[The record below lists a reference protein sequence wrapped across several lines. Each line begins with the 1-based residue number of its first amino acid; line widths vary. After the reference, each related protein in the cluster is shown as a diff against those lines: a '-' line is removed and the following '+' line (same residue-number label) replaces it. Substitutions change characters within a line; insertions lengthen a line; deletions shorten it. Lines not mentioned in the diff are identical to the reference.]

1 MSLGDIGAFFGFR
14 RRGCLSAY
22 VFHIL
27 NQDILKLGISK
38 WPMKLLGAS
47 RTILQVLAGVVF
59 AVSFSSCGS
68 YNEPLIEPFDQDGL
82 IKSSY
87 IEGVYTSTQPDNVV
101 FYVESSG
108 SMNGLF
114 RRNQSTGFKYDVSAI
129 LLDPEVKGKTAKV
142 CLFGNNAD
150 IIGEYTPEDFRRK
163 MNAGDFVS
171 QASTVVPNMLQR
183 IIDDINNSVCDVAVF
198 ISDMK
203 YSPGGA
209 AHSVAMDQYAID
221 IQNKF
226 ASLSDHAVSLISC
239 ESNYVSAN
247 GSVLS
252 NVFPY
257 YFTIIGESS
266 KVAWVRNQFLDAL
279 SGQSRPIGC
288 VDFGVDY
295 GCPKYTAI
303 PSTAIGMSRNN
314 FEFMNPEIENAHSS
328 SFTTFDDNIQP
339 AEVILAVNYRHI
351 SQELINSLESQDF
364 SVTSHW
370 GDARASVTVM
380 PSNYKPTVDAS
391 LVQNINPN
399 TYLKLTI
406 SGLDHYDQDVIKVQM
421 QTRQNA
427 VNCMEKYY
435 GAMAEGDLDRTLSID
450 GFINGLKRAYPTS
463 ANMQNSPMVL
473 FVTKKN

>member
-1 MSLGDIGAFFGFR
+1 MKFLRASLA
-14 RRGCLSAY
+14 
-22 VFHIL
+22 IL
-27 NQDILKLGISK
+27 L
-38 WPMKLLGAS
+38 
-47 RTILQVLAGVVF
+47 VLACVVL
-59 AVSFSSCGS
+59 AALLSSCVES
-68 YNEPLIEPFDQDGL
+68 YNEDLIEPFDKNGVLD
-82 IKSSY
+82 SSY
-87 IEGVYTSTQPDNVV
+87 VKSMYSSTQPDNVV

-129 LLDPEVKGKTAKV
+129 LLDPEVKSKTSKV
-142 CLFGNNAD
+142 CLFGNKAN
-150 IIGEYTPEDFRRK
+150 IIGEYSPEDFRRK

-171 QASTVVPNMLQR
+171 QASTVVPEMLQR
-183 IIDDINNSVCDVAVF
+183 IIDDIKNSVCDVAVF

-209 AHSVAMDQYAID
+209 THSVAMDQYAID

-226 ASLSDHAVSLISC
+226 ASLPDLAVSLISC

-257 YFTIIGESS
+257 YFTIVGESS

-295 GCPKYTAI
+295 GCPKYTTL
-303 PSTAIGMSRNN
+303 PSTAIGMFRNK
-314 FEFMNPEIENAHSS
+314 FEFMNSAVENIHSS

-339 AEVILAVNYRHI
+339 AEVVLAVNYRHI
-351 SQELINSLESQDF
+351 SHELINCLESQDF
-364 SVTSHW
+364 TISSHW
-370 GDARASVTVM
+370 GDAKASVTVM

-391 LVQNINPN
+391 LVRNVNPN

-406 SGLDHYDQDVIKVQM
+406 SGLDYYDQDVIKVQM
-421 QTRQNA
+421 QTRQNT

-463 ANMQNSPMVL
+463 ANMQNAPIVL

>member
-1 MSLGDIGAFFGFR
+1 
-14 RRGCLSAY
+14 
-22 VFHIL
+22 
-27 NQDILKLGISK
+27 
-38 WPMKLLGAS
+38 MKSLGAS
-47 RTILQVLAGVVF
+47 RSILQVFAGLVLATSLTSGND
-59 AVSFSSCGS
+59 S
-68 YNEPLIEPFDQDGL
+68 YNEPLIEPYDQDGL

-87 IEGVYTSTQPDNVV
+87 VESMYSSTQPDNVV

-114 RRNQSTGFKYDVSAI
+114 RKNQSTGFKYDVSAI
-129 LLDPEVKGKTAKV
+129 LLDPEVKSKTGKI
-142 CLFGNNAD
+142 CLFGNKAN

-171 QASTVVPNMLQR
+171 QASTVVPEMLQR
-183 IIDDINNSVCDVAVF
+183 IIDDIKNSVCDVAVF

-209 AHSVAMDQYAID
+209 THSVAMDQYSLE

-226 ASLSDHAVSLISC
+226 GSLSDVAVSLISC

-295 GCPKYTAI
+295 GCPEYTAL
-303 PSTAIGMSRNN
+303 PSTAIGMIRNSY
-314 FEFMNPEIENAHSS
+314 EFMNPEVVNTHSS
-328 SFTTFDDNIQP
+328 SFINFDDTIQP
-339 AEVILAVNYRHI
+339 AEVVLAVNHRHI
-351 SQELINSLESQDF
+351 SQDLINSLESQDF
-364 SVTSHW
+364 KVSTHW
-370 GDARASVTVM
+370 GQTKASVTVM
-380 PSNYKPTVDAS
+380 PGDYKPTVDAS
-391 LVQNINPN
+391 LVRNVNPN

-406 SGLDHYDQDVIKVQM
+406 SGLDYYDQDVIKVQM
-421 QTRQNA
+421 QTRQNT

-463 ANMQNSPMVL
+463 ANMQNAPMVL

>member
-1 MSLGDIGAFFGFR
+1 
-14 RRGCLSAY
+14 
-22 VFHIL
+22 
-27 NQDILKLGISK
+27 
-38 WPMKLLGAS
+38 MKFLGAS
-47 RTILQVLAGVVF
+47 RTILQILAGVVL
-59 AVSFSSCGS
+59 AASLSSCKGS
-68 YNEPLIEPFDQDGL
+68 YNKPLIEPFDQDGVL
-82 IKSSY
+82 KSSY
-87 IEGVYTSTQPDNVV
+87 VESMYSSTQPDNVV

-129 LLDPEVKGKTAKV
+129 LLDPEVKSKTSKV
-142 CLFGNNAD
+142 CLFGNKAN
-150 IIGEYTPEDFRRK
+150 IIGEYSPEDFRRK

-171 QASTVVPNMLQR
+171 QASTVVPEMLQR
-183 IIDDINNSVCDVAVF
+183 IIDDIKNSVCDVAVF

-209 AHSVAMDQYAID
+209 THSVAMDQYAID

-226 ASLSDHAVSLISC
+226 ASLPDLAVSLISC

-257 YFTIIGESS
+257 YFTIVGESS

-295 GCPKYTAI
+295 GCPKYTTL
-303 PSTAIGMSRNN
+303 PSTAIGMFRNN
-314 FEFMNPEIENAHSS
+314 FEFMNPAVENTHSS
-328 SFTTFDDNIQP
+328 SFTTFDDTIQP
-339 AEVILAVNYRHI
+339 AEVVLAVNYRHI

-364 SVTSHW
+364 TISSHW
-370 GDARASVTVM
+370 GDAKASVTVM

-391 LVQNINPN
+391 LVRNVNPN

-406 SGLDHYDQDVIKVQM
+406 SGLDYYDQDVIKVQM
-421 QTRQNA
+421 QTRQNT

-463 ANMQNSPMVL
+463 ANMQNAPIVL

>member
-1 MSLGDIGAFFGFR
+1 
-14 RRGCLSAY
+14 
-22 VFHIL
+22 
-27 NQDILKLGISK
+27 
-38 WPMKLLGAS
+38 MKFLGAS
-47 RTILQVLAGVVF
+47 RTILQILAGVVL
-59 AVSFSSCGS
+59 AASLSSCKGS
-68 YNEPLIEPFDQDGL
+68 YNKPLIEPFDQDGVL
-82 IKSSY
+82 KSSY
-87 IEGVYTSTQPDNVV
+87 VKSMYSSTQPDNVV

-129 LLDPEVKGKTAKV
+129 LLDPEVKSKTSKV
-142 CLFGNNAD
+142 CLFGNKAN
-150 IIGEYTPEDFRRK
+150 IIGEYSPEDFRRK

-171 QASTVVPNMLQR
+171 QASTVVPEMLQR
-183 IIDDINNSVCDVAVF
+183 IIDDIKNSVCDVAVF

-209 AHSVAMDQYAID
+209 THSVAMDQYAID

-226 ASLSDHAVSLISC
+226 ASLPDLAVSLISC

-257 YFTIIGESS
+257 YFTIVGESS

-295 GCPKYTAI
+295 GCPKYTTL
-303 PSTAIGMSRNN
+303 PSTAIGMFRNN
-314 FEFMNPEIENAHSS
+314 FEFMNPAVENTHSS
-328 SFTTFDDNIQP
+328 SFTTFDDTIQP
-339 AEVILAVNYRHI
+339 AEVVLAVNYRHI
-351 SQELINSLESQDF
+351 SQELINCLESQDF
-364 SVTSHW
+364 TISSHW
-370 GDARASVTVM
+370 GDAKASVTVM

-391 LVQNINPN
+391 LVRNVNPN

-406 SGLDHYDQDVIKVQM
+406 SGLDYYDQDVIKVQM
-421 QTRQNA
+421 QTRQNT

-463 ANMQNSPMVL
+463 ANIQNAPIVL